1 MERSKMSKKYK
12 MDSLRRNGTPGSTIT
27 LSPVLKEMNSLKE
40 KLKPNGTEDWC
51 PHGETLPTQASN
63 LCKGIKEFRAMCGGT
78 CL

>member
-1 MERSKMSKKYK
+1 MKRSKLKHRIY
-12 MDSLRRNGTPGSTIT
+12 SLTRKGIPGHIVES
-27 LSPVLKEMNSLKE
+27 SPVLKEMNSLKE